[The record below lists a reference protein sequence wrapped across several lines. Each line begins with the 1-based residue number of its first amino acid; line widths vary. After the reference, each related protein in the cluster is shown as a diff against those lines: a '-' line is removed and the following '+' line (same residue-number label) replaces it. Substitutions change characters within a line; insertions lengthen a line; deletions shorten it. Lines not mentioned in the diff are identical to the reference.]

1 MDLIGF
7 VLFEFE
13 NKKYFSAS
21 SVDG

>member
-7 VLFEFE
+7 VLFEFG